1 MGTICA
7 LALYATILS
16 FLGGKPESKS
26 KAKESAVAAFA
37 KRAISSSFHALSACI
52 GGTPYNFM
60 KVGPMYTNSRVSLHE
75 GFRFLDKIQTTT
87 ASKPHAHSL
96 LLS

>member
-60 KVGPMYTNSRVSLHE
+60 KVGPTRIHVYLFMKVFVSSTK
-75 GFRFLDKIQTTT
+75 F
-87 ASKPHAHSL
+87 KP
-96 LLS
+96 